1 MIKIS
6 INIQKR
12 VFDTLKCATRVYVRA
27 CLLFTRF
34 MENGQKKRRATTGA
48 PFYQYSIFQCII
60 VCKTTSFSR
69 SRRSHIS
76 RKKSARD
83 ASRSM
88 SFSYVAHNARRSTFA
103 FLAFLAFSIVLIKS
117 FFDTFIF
124 LPSFLFLWRATR
136 LCFPRRACVYC
147 SMISTLI
154 RTCAL

>member
-1 MIKIS
+1 MKAYFLYGHAMAKMILWTAKQTKKM
-6 INIQKR
+6 NIWTCIHMYRQQK
-12 VFDTLKCATRVYVRA
+12 TAPYV
-27 CLLFTRF
+27 TRF
-34 MENGQKKRRATTGA
+34 
-48 PFYQYSIFQCII
+48 FYQCII
-60 VCKTTSFSR
+60 VCKTTSLSR

-124 LPSFLFLWRATR
+124 CLPSFFVARDALMFSASR
-136 LCFPRRACVYC
+136 LCLLFYD
-147 SMISTLI
+147 
-154 RTCAL
+154 

>member
-1 MIKIS
+1 M
-6 INIQKR
+6 
-12 VFDTLKCATRVYVRA
+12 CARAYCLCGLRKTTKKKTRHNGRA
-27 CLLFTRF
+27 LL
-34 MENGQKKRRATTGA
+34 
-48 PFYQYSIFQCII
+48 SIFSFYQCII

-124 LPSFLFLWRATR
+124 CVPSFFVARD
-136 LCFPRRACVYC
+136 
-147 SMISTLI
+147 
-154 RTCAL
+154 ALMFFRVALVFMF